1 MEIST
6 SELVDRFIRY
16 VQIDTQSDP
25 NSKEHPTTAK
35 QKNLSQLLCNE
46 LLAMGLQ
53 DATTDDFGYV
63 YATIPSNTTKPSVPR
78 S

>member
-25 NSKEHPTTAK
+25 NSNAYPTTEK
-35 QKNLSQLLCNE
+35 QKNLSKILQQE
-46 LLAMGLQ
+46 LIEMGAAEVSL
-53 DATTDDFGYV
+53 DEFGYV
-63 YATIPSNTTKPSVPR
+63 YATIPSNSEKKNIQI
-78 S
+78 